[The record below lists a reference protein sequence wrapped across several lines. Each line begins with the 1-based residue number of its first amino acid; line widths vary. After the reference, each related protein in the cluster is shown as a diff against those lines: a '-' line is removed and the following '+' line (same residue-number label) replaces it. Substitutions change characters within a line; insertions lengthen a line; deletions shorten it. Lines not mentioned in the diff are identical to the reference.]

1 MKVTESSPGMG
12 HGDLILRT
20 FTSQFTVVLKIIQ
33 PHLLFLMTSVVN
45 KSCNIECCVK
55 SMLLINQNM
64 IVCQGLE
71 LVLSTFIIFQRKR
84 GLNNFENF
92 GPIPKSKEADL
103 I

>member
-20 FTSQFTVVLKIIQ
+20 FTSQFTVVLKIIR

-45 KSCNIECCVK
+45 KSMHIECCVK
-55 SMLLINQNM
+55 SMLPINQNM

-71 LVLSTFIIFQRKR
+71 LVLSMFIIFQRKR